1 MSGYKN
7 FAVVGAGRLGKYI
20 LNEFA
25 TKLAQG
31 TISSV
36 ALLAR
41 SVRISNNEIT
51 MSISFLKIL
60 DWPFFVFKDEGHD
73 ELKAKGVKIIV
84 VDYSSPALKSLL
96 SNIDVIVSTLGGE
109 GLALQLPLA
118 VAAKE
123 AGVKLFAPS
132 EFSLPTDELTEEA
145 FQSKNVF
152 KAKLKEIGLPFTVYY
167 TGLFTDIVLA
177 P

>member
-7 FAVVGAGRLGKYI
+7 FAVVGAGNLGKYI
-20 LNEFA
+20 LDEFA

-36 ALLAR
+36 ALLTR
-41 SVRISNNEIT
+41 SVRISDKI
-51 MSISFLKIL
+51 ISYKHPIDLLKY
-60 DWPFFVFKDEGHD
+60 FKAEGHD

-84 VDYSSPALKSLL
+84 VDYSSPTLKSSL
-96 SNIDVIVSTLGGE
+96 SNIDVIVSTIGGA
-109 GLALQLPLA
+109 GLALQSNLA
-118 VAAKE
+118 TAAKE
-123 AGVKLFAPS
+123 AGVKLFVPS
-132 EFSLPTDELTEEA
+132 EFGLPTDELTEGV

-152 KAKLKEIGLPFTVYY
+152 KAKLKEIGLPFAAYY
-167 TGLFTDIVLA
+167 TGLFTDFALA